1 MSPSLKPAGSPVE
14 DNGEMCSM
22 LASWLQC
29 QRRESIY
36 NSVALRQTD
45 ERGQR
50 QYRGVQVKGDKLN
63 RGLGPGLQSQGHAL
77 ILWVSRSDPL
87 DSKQHF
93 NSTLREGFNTNP
105 SVTDNK
111 KHCRIWMKAVLL
123 IIIQNAIIQL
133 RKQTVIPT
141 QKGLCALCLRLKPF
155 TAFYLTGVCQVIVAM
170 QYSSCWEFFM
180 LMLSQICMCPNLIIC
195 HQICYVCVLFI
206 YSFYTL

>member
-87 DSKQHF
+87 DSK
-93 NSTLREGFNTNP
+93 
-105 SVTDNK
+105 
-111 KHCRIWMKAVLL
+111 
-123 IIIQNAIIQL
+123 
-133 RKQTVIPT
+133 
-141 QKGLCALCLRLKPF
+141 
-155 TAFYLTGVCQVIVAM
+155 
-170 QYSSCWEFFM
+170 
-180 LMLSQICMCPNLIIC
+180 
-195 HQICYVCVLFI
+195 
-206 YSFYTL
+206 